1 MKCLCC
7 GAEQNSYLCED
18 CRNAEVLDKVF
29 HELVF
34 FKAETC
40 TSPYIAELVSQQT
53 EKYAER
59 AAIPSVLALF
69 PVELSEFYT
78 CRYSRITK
86 DAAFEKQAVAF
97 IRGHELSDRKT
108 QRILYDLLDS
118 YLRNDFVK
126 PRRWCDLILT
136 KDNLCCELYTSAGQY
151 YAMVGEYDL
160 ADQILNKAAAY
171 CSQPSYME
179 FLYLQKEKAM
189 TSIQKLKDDTQR
201 YRTKKP
207 YWPTTEER
215 RRAVAM
221 FYDEKG
227 IQYPR
232 IESKPAKTPENE
244 FAPIKECLDEHLKD
258 YCTFWCSETF
268 SLSSAKCIYE
278 IGAAKIRAGEIVD
291 SFESYVRPWDA
302 GSSARNTAAKEAG
315 VPVETIENALDVDLV
330 IKNFFAFVGGDVLV
344 STGAL
349 GNQAKLL
356 CRAARYAGMREIES
370 EYFDLLD
377 MAADT
382 STDFDLSNNTREFLL
397 AHFSLTEGKS
407 ALEKAKIN
415 KKIYEALEKYGD

>member
-1 MKCLCC
+1 MKCLYC
-7 GAEQNSYLCED
+7 GTEQKGYLCSE
-18 CRNAEVLDKVF
+18 CLTESILDKVF
-29 HELVF
+29 YDVIF

-40 TSPYIAELVSQQT
+40 TNPYIAELVSQQT
-53 EKYAER
+53 EKYGER
-59 AAIPSVLALF
+59 AVIPSVLALF

-78 CRYSRITK
+78 CRYFRITK
-86 DAAFEKQAVAF
+86 DAAFEGQAVAF
-97 IRGHELSDRKT
+97 IQGHELSDRKT

-126 PRRWCDLILT
+126 PRRWCDLILMH
-136 KDNLCCELYTSAGQY
+136 DDLCCELYTSAGQY

-160 ADQILNKAAAY
+160 ADQILDKAAAY
-171 CSQPSYME
+171 CAQPSYME

-189 TSIQKLKDDTQR
+189 TSIQKLKDDTLR

-232 IESKPAKTPENE
+232 IENKPAKTPENE
-244 FAPIKECLDEHLKD
+244 FVPIKEYLDEHLND
-258 YCTFWCSETF
+258 YCAFWCSETF
-268 SLSSAKCIYE
+268 SLTSAKCIYE
-278 IGAAKIRAGEIVD
+278 IGAVKIRAGEIAD
-291 SFESYVRPWDA
+291 SFASYIRPWDA
-302 GSSARNTAAKEAG
+302 GRSARNAAAKEAG

-330 IKNFFAFVGGDVLV
+330 IKNFFDFVGSDVLV

-370 EYFDLLD
+370 EFFDLLD

-382 STDFDLSNNTREFLL
+382 SADFDLGNNTREFLL
-397 AHFSLTEGKS
+397 AHFSLPEGKS
-407 ALEKAKIN
+407 ALEKAKVN
-415 KKIYEALEKYGD
+415 KEIYDALKKCGD